1 MKSKTDGVPNHQ
13 QSLGGA
19 KEANVFESTVC
30 YVEICYVEI
39 TMILMIQK

>member
-19 KEANVFESTVC
+19 KEANVFESTFC
-30 YVEICYVEI
+30 YVE
-39 TMILMIQK
+39 ILMIQK